1 MYLPIN
7 MSADDCRMEPENL
20 QELLVDYKAAKKK
33 LFQYVFG
40 ALNYANDPKANLSLA
55 ERDEIRDAAEQRIQW
70 FERSER
76 REFVIVK
83 EDLDKELVLFEES
96 VIAVR
101 RDLTRN
107 FPFNS
112 PGPIARWA
120 Q

>member
-1 MYLPIN
+1 
-7 MSADDCRMEPENL
+7 MSNADDCRMEPENL
-20 QELLVDYKAAKKK
+20 QELLTEYRIAKKK

-40 ALNYANDPKANLSLA
+40 ARNYANDPRADLSLA
-55 ERDEIRDAAEQRIQW
+55 ERDEIRFAAEQRIEW

-83 EDLDKELVLFEES
+83 EDLDKELISFEQS
-96 VIAVR
+96 MTTVR
-101 RDLTRN
+101 SNLTRN

-112 PGPIARWA
+112 PGPIASWA